1 MIYKVYDFFNRL
13 LFQIQIQNK
22 ILFFSS
28 IYRGSKTESLADQD
42 LMIGVYRAAIVGAN
56 EPKLISYVERS
67 NRKIKPSVLCSVFL
81 DPGTYV
87 IGKNSHYR
95 GRQEFNLY
103 Y

>member
-1 MIYKVYDFFNRL
+1 MIYKSCNSLTGY
-13 LFQIQIQNK
+13 FQIQIQNK
-22 ILFFSS
+22 IFFSS

-67 NRKIKPSVLCSVFL
+67 NRKIKPSMLCSVFL